1 MDDEVEVDEM
11 YYGKKKG
18 SIGRNTKGKIVL
30 MGIKK
35 RRGKVIIKKIENASA
50 ESLIPIIEKNVSK
63 NTTIYTDGWSSYRA
77 IDKNKYTHKTVNHT
91 KEFVNKE
98 DRTIHT
104 NAIENVWRN
113 VRSYFKVYNRVK
125 KNFNLFLQEVI
136 FRINYTC
143 YNDQHELL
151 NKWSKA

>member
-1 MDDEVEVDEM
+1 MDGEVEVDEM

-63 NTTIYTDGWSSYRA
+63 NTTIYTDGSS
-77 IDKNKYTHKTVNHT
+77 
-91 KEFVNKE
+91 
-98 DRTIHT
+98 
-104 NAIENVWRN
+104 
-113 VRSYFKVYNRVK
+113 NRQK
-125 KNFNLFLQEVI
+125 
-136 FRINYTC
+136 
-143 YNDQHELL
+143 
-151 NKWSKA
+151 